1 MLSPEDKRAI
11 LDFAGPLFH
20 ESKAIDSS
28 FFDGTRPKVEGVPE
42 YGLANGIKSVLERE
56 LAPTPRQHHPHQ
68 QYLTPP
74 SLPPQQAPMP
84 QYAPPPIAPTQEAPA
99 PQDTAQLELNFNPS
113 AQDVTNDLLK
123 ENNRIL
129 RQILKELEQLNSKD
143 KQQVNDKSIRKNS

>member
-56 LAPTPRQHHPHQ
+56 LAPTPRQHHPQ
-68 QYLTPP
+68 AQYLTPP
-74 SLPPQQAPMP
+74 SLPPQHAPMP
-84 QYAPPPIAPTQEAPA
+84 QYALPPAAPA

-113 AQDVTNDLLK
+113 AQDATNELLK

>member
-20 ESKAIDSS
+20 ESRAIDSS

-56 LAPTPRQHHPHQ
+56 LAPAQRPYQQPPQ

-74 SLPPQQAPMP
+74 SLPPEHIPQHQA
-84 QYAPPPIAPTQEAPA
+84 APPPQA
-99 PQDTAQLELNFNPS
+99 PQRVEDSNQLELNFNPS
-113 AQDVTNDLLK
+113 AQSVTNDLLK

-129 RQILKELEQLNSKD
+129 RQILKQLEEMTTKENQKPENE
-143 KQQVNDKSIRKNS
+143 NSIRKNS

>member
-1 MLSPEDKRAI
+1 MLTPEDKRAI

-28 FFDGTRPKVEGVPE
+28 FFDGTRPKVEGVAE

-56 LAPTPRQHHPHQ
+56 LAPTPRHHNPHE
-68 QYLTPP
+68 QYLTT
-74 SLPPQQAPMP
+74 PPQFAPMP
-84 QYAPPPIAPTQEAPA
+84 QYVPPPSVPPQEAAA

-113 AQDVTNDLLK
+113 AQNVTNDLLK

>member
-20 ESKAIDSS
+20 ESRAIDSS

-56 LAPTPRQHHPHQ
+56 LASPQRPPHPQQ

-74 SLPPQQAPMP
+74 SLPPQPVPQQQA
-84 QYAPPPIAPTQEAPA
+84 APPPQA
-99 PQDTAQLELNFNPS
+99 PQRTEDPNQLELNFNPS
-113 AQDVTNDLLK
+113 SQNVTNDLLK

-129 RQILKELEQLNSKD
+129 RQILQQLEQLTNKENQ
-143 KQQVNDKSIRKNS
+143 KPQNDKPIRKNS